1 MGKNK
6 KSILEFPDTTD
17 SLGKIYIITLFIS
30 GVIWAFIAVN
40 NFDTPNL
47 FKLALIYSL
56 LLIFGLFGVLYD
68 RQQKKLGIDSRI
80 WESSRLRLQLIIGI
94 IFFAIWYIVFIKQG
108 FAVASAQSVG
118 QGALF
123 AVNPTLNYFL
133 ITFLAPLAEDIF
145 FFGILNI
152 TFILIIR
159 SMAAN
164 KIYSMIFAAIIFSL
178 SFLIKNVPNITIYLG
193 ASAVIIIATSFLD
206 PKLQKYPAYLASAL
220 CIGAAIFPAFHG
232 YAYQLNERNYV
243 AASWFGLF
251 ACLLISF
258 IGLLPV
264 DLAHIA
270 NNMLTAGG

>member
-1 MGKNK
+1 MGKNNT
-6 KSILEFPDTTD
+6 SILEFPDTSD
-17 SLGKIYIITLFIS
+17 SLGKVYIITLFIS
-30 GVIWAFIAVN
+30 GAIWAFIAVN

-56 LLIFGLFGVLYD
+56 LLVFGLFGVLYD

-80 WESSRLRLQLIIGI
+80 WETSKLRIQLIIGI
-94 IFFAIWYIVFIKQG
+94 IFFAVWYIVFIKQG

-133 ITFLAPLAEDIF
+133 ITILAPLAEDIF
-145 FFGILNI
+145 FFGVLNI

-159 SMAAN
+159 SLAQN
-164 KIYSMIFAAIIFSL
+164 KIYSLLFGAVVFSL

-193 ASAVIIIATSFLD
+193 ISAITIIATSFLD
-206 PKLQKYPAYLASAL
+206 PKIRKYPAYIASAL
-220 CIGAAIFPAFHG
+220 CIGATIFPAFHG

-243 AASWFGLF
+243 AASWFGMF
-251 ACLLISF
+251 ACLLISL

-264 DLAHIA
+264 DMAHIA

>member
-17 SLGKIYIITLFIS
+17 SLGKVYIITLFIS
-30 GVIWAFIAVN
+30 GAIWAFIAVN

-56 LLIFGLFGVLYD
+56 LLIFGLFGILYD
-68 RQQKKLGIDSRI
+68 RQKKKFGIDSRI

-108 FAVASAQSVG
+108 FAVASAQSIG

-145 FFGILNI
+145 FLGILNI

-164 KIYSMIFAAIIFSL
+164 KIYSVLLAAIIFAL

-220 CIGAAIFPAFHG
+220 CIGASIFPAFHG
-232 YAYQLNERNYV
+232 YAYQLNERNYI

-258 IGLLPV
+258 VGLLPV

-270 NNMLTAGG
+270 NNILTAGG